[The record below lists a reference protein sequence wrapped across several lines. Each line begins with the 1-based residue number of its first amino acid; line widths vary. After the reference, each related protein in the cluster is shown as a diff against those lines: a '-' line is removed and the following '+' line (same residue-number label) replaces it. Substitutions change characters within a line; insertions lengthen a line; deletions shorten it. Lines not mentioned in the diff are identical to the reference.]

1 MTISYYIIL
10 YPIISHVPKL
20 QPGTTFMIAPG
31 CNSFESW
38 DSSINRSDHNQLS
51 LHDWYITLYN
61 WKISGP
67 LWPLLPKMKEW
78 WKIRTCSDR
87 RYLFSFSLFSWK
99 RLWLIDSVASWYPSG
114 CFELPTK
121 EGMSVAALPGLEG
134 SAQSLGLTGFLPLTN
149 GSLVV
154 PKRRSTHSD
163 CSGSFNSAAI
173 QRSQELN
180 DIMCTDRHIHKI

>member
-1 MTISYYIIL
+1 MCYHIWLYYIISYHFIPFLLSCFKINIISYIITISYYIIL

-20 QPGTTFMIAPG
+20 QPGTTFIIAPG

-38 DSSINRSDHNQLS
+38 DSSINRGDHNQLS

-61 WKISGP
+61 WRISGH
-67 LWPLLPKMKEW
+67 LWPLLLKMKEW

-114 CFELPTK
+114 CLSCPPRKGCPLQPFPASK
-121 EGMSVAALPGLEG
+121 
-134 SAQSLGLTGFLPLTN
+134 AQRKVWDQRGFCHWQM
-149 GSLVV
+149 VV
-154 PKRRSTHSD
+154 W
-163 CSGSFNSAAI
+163 
-173 QRSQELN
+173 
-180 DIMCTDRHIHKI
+180 